1 MGGSKMTTE
10 QQLAIR
16 CACADLIGAM
26 EARNSGRIEDH
37 DWNAHVLTI
46 NELVKAYP
54 FLKDYKSQLNQLV

>member
-46 NELVKAYP
+46 NELVKTYP
-54 FLKDYKSQLNQLV
+54 FLKDFKPQLKQLV

>member
-1 MGGSKMTTE
+1 MGGSEMTPE

-26 EARNSGRIEDH
+26 EAKNSGRIEDH

-46 NELVKAYP
+46 NELIKTYP
-54 FLKDYKSQLNQLV
+54 FLNDFKPHLKKLV